1 MSPQIRFT
9 KHMGMKQ
16 ILDLC
21 YQMATLN
28 VGDGRIL
35 GEKNRTS
42 LLALKKDLG
51 SSLSPH
57 ARSMHG
63 SKWCNSHV
71 MVSGRPS

>member
-21 YQMATLN
+21 YQMATPN

-35 GEKNRTS
+35 GEKIGPHYSR
-42 LLALKKDLG
+42 LKKTLG
-51 SSLSPH
+51 PH
-57 ARSMHG
+57 
-63 SKWCNSHV
+63 
-71 MVSGRPS
+71 